1 MNVNVLSSMYG
12 AAASWRRRWYAR
24 DPARIQRLERP
35 VVSVG
40 NLRAGGSGKTPVV
53 AHLAR
58 LLLDRGER
66 PAILI
71 RGYGR
76 PRRTPGVTVVSD
88 GRRILA
94 AFETAGDEA
103 LMLAR
108 AIPEVAVLVGGDRFA
123 SGLLAERDHGVTVH
137 ILDDGF
143 QHVALAR
150 DADLLLVD
158 ESDLRDRVLPA
169 GRLREP
175 LSHAALADAVLVT
188 APDATAAQRVA
199 GACGVPTSFFV
210 TRRISAPRAIDGSP
224 VAFAPGAKGF
234 AFAGIAKAE
243 RFFEDLEAAGRILSG
258 TMTFRDHHPYTQRD
272 LDRVAGRARAEGASF
287 LLTTE
292 KDAERLRA
300 LDARSLPIGVVP
312 LTATV
317 EPAALFAAWLMER
330 LRVARS

>member
-1 MNVNVLSSMYG
+1 LIVNVLSSMYG

-24 DPARIQRLERP
+24 DPARTRRLERP

-53 AHLAR
+53 AHLAH

-66 PAILI
+66 PSILT

-76 PRRTPGVTVVSD
+76 PRTTPGVTVVSD

-94 AFETAGDEA
+94 GFETAGDEP

-108 AIPEVAVLVGGDRFA
+108 ALPAVAVLVGADRYA
-123 SGLLAERDHGVTVH
+123 SGRLAERDLGVTVH

-143 QHVALAR
+143 QHLALAR

-158 ESDLRDRVLPA
+158 ASDLSDRLLPA

-175 LSHAALADAVLVT
+175 VASAALADAVLVT
-188 APDATAAQRVA
+188 AADAPAAAQVA
-199 GACGVPTSFFV
+199 AACGVSTSFLV
-210 TRRISAPRAIDGSP
+210 RRRISAPRTIDGLPS
-224 VAFAPGAKGF
+224 AFADGTKGF

-243 RFFEDLEAAGRILSG
+243 RFFDDLSRAGYGLAG
-258 TMTFRDHHPYTQRD
+258 TMTFRDHHVYTPRD
-272 LDRVAGRARAEGASF
+272 VEAVTARARAAGASF

-292 KDAERLRA
+292 KDAERLRG
-300 LDARSLPIGVVP
+300 LGPSNLPLGVIP
-312 LTATV
+312 LTAEV
-317 EPAALFAAWLMER
+317 EPAAPFGAWLTEQ
-330 LRVARS
+330 LRAARS